1 MTDHQPGGLPLPLRL
16 LAKPLP
22 LLPIGTVLSLAV
34 QRLAARRPG
43 IFDRIGPYRNCRFRI
58 APIDLDF
65 DFLLVP
71 DGTRARVD
79 TISRKAKVASDVQ
92 IGGPLVDLLGLLDG
106 TLDGDA
112 LFFTRTITVSG
123 RTDAVVALRNAIEDA
138 ELRPADLLGV
148 SGRFGGLVDRAVLG
162 GIDALRRLTAASAGS
177 STAEPS
183 PPKSPDPTA
192 GPAPSITPFGS
203 LP

>member
-1 MTDHQPGGLPLPLRL
+1 MTDHQPKGLPAPLRF

-22 LLPIGTVLSLAV
+22 LLPVGTILSLAV
-34 QRLAARRPG
+34 RRLAARRPG
-43 IFDRIGPYRNCRFRI
+43 VFDRIGPYRTCRFRI
-58 APIDLDF
+58 APVDLDF

-79 TISRKAKVASDVQ
+79 TIPRRARVASDVE

-112 LFFTRTITVSG
+112 LFFTRTITVRG

-138 ELRPADLLGV
+138 ELKPADLLGLT
-148 SGRFGGLVDRAVLG
+148 GRLGTTADAVILKA
-162 GIDALRRLTAASAGS
+162 IALLRRLATEPSGRESADPPGGS
-177 STAEPS
+177 S
-183 PPKSPDPTA
+183 
-192 GPAPSITPFGS
+192 PSITPFGS
-203 LP
+203 RS